1 MKPARPS
8 RTLTTLAVGFLVLDA
23 VLFALAAMA
32 FNRPLLSIPAAICAG
47 AGLLVVLAWRRYR
60 RTLLE
65 LEDARREMKRE
76 VEALREL
83 LQSKHFSN

>member
-1 MKPARPS
+1 M
-8 RTLTTLAVGFLVLDA
+8 LDA
-23 VLFALAAMA
+23 VLFALAAVA
-32 FNRPLLSIPAAICAG
+32 FNRPLLAIPAAICAG

-65 LEDARREMKRE
+65 LEDARREMKHE

-83 LQSKHFSN
+83 LQSKNISN